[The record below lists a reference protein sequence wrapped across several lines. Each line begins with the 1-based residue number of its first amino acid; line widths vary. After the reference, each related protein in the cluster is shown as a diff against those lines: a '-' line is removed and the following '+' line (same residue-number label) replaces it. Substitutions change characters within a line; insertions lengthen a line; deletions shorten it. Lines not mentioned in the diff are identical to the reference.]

1 MKQAKP
7 SIGDRAPFLFMGV
20 LCWLCGAV
28 VIGVGAQLIFGW
40 VEALV
45 AVAVTS
51 AAALAIFWSLSS
63 SVPTVGTGD
72 TGSDSNPDC

>member
-1 MKQAKP
+1 MKVTRP

-28 VIGVGAQLIFGW
+28 VVGIVAQLVFGW

-45 AVAVTS
+45 AVAVLT
-51 AAALAIFWSLSS
+51 AFVLAIFWSLSS
-63 SVPTVGTGD
+63 SASTGETGTRRK
-72 TGSDSNPDC
+72 